1 MEPFKIG
8 ILDFTYISR
17 LKSSRMASV
26 STSHESSLLR
36 EAIKAQGH
44 IVKMYRVEK
53 CQMYFN
59 NRRPEILYNNK
70 KIKGCDVLIP
80 RVSVSGGIDL
90 EISIVKQ
97 FQMMGIP
104 VVNKYLPTARAK
116 NKLRTLQ
123 VLTNRNIPVP
133 RTLVVRKL
141 QYLDE
146 GIKKVGGYPIIIK
159 SPFGSYGIGVA
170 IVESRRSLYSALDII
185 WNNTSSSIILIQEY
199 VEEAQGSDFRAYVIG
214 DKVAASMR
222 RTAIQGDFRSNLHHG
237 GLAEKV
243 ILSSEEQ
250 KLAVRASQALG
261 LEISGVDLLRT
272 NKGPVVMEVNANP
285 GFEGLMQVTG
295 IDIPAEMVRYA
306 VTVARKHKMLLKK
319 R

>member
-1 MEPFKIG
+1 
-8 ILDFTYISR
+8 
-17 LKSSRMASV
+17 
-26 STSHESSLLR
+26 
-36 EAIKAQGH
+36 
-44 IVKMYRVEK
+44 
-53 CQMYFN
+53 MYFN